1 MGGID
6 RTGARALLRG
16 PEKRRLRGV
25 RGRRRAAADVSPG
38 RSAGALRLRA
48 ERRHAAQ
55 ALDGLRAGG
64 WLEVRRARRADD
76 GPRPAGAARALG
88 RPRAREERAVPAPH
102 DALHGR
108 GRRTRRRRRDYG
120 RRADKMRRRAGRLEA
135 FAGLGRETGGGGPRR
150 HGRARRRERWT
161 ETNNTSGRPRGG
173 RDPAARAEPR
183 ARFWGREAKWRAAT
197 VDGPRRGHRPAD
209 GARGPRLGAALRR
222 RRR

>member
-6 RTGARALLRG
+6 RTRARALLRG

-25 RGRRRAAADVSPG
+25 RGRRRPAADVPPG
-38 RSAGALRLRA
+38 RSAGALRLRIVW
-48 ERRHAAQ
+48 RHAAQ
-55 ALDGLRAGG
+55 ALDGLRAGRRF
-64 WLEVRRARRADD
+64 EVRRARRADD

-150 HGRARRRERWT
+150 HGRARRRERWAAADDAA
-161 ETNNTSGRPRGG
+161 GRACRG

-183 ARFWGREAKWRAAT
+183 ALFWGREAKWRPAPT
-197 VDGPRRGHRPAD
+197 DGPRRGHRPAD